1 MSSTESIALIIK
13 VEQLGLLK
21 QAAGLTYREASE
33 VFDRFGVWDLVDAAY
48 EGFHVQ
54 GASAT
59 FEDIRSYLQAKDAG
73 LAI

>member
-1 MSSTESIALIIK
+1 LSSAESIALIIK

-33 VFDRFGVWDLVDAAY
+33 VFDRFDVWSLVDAAY

-54 GASAT
+54 GANAT
-59 FEDIRSYLQAKDAG
+59 FEDIRGYLQAKGAG
-73 LAI
+73 LTI

>member
-1 MSSTESIALIIK
+1 LSSAESIALIIK

-21 QAAGLTYREASE
+21 QAAGITYREASE
-33 VFDRFGVWDLVDAAY
+33 VFDRFDIWGLVDAAY

-54 GASAT
+54 CANAT
-59 FEDIRSYLQAKDAG
+59 FEDIRDYLQARGAG